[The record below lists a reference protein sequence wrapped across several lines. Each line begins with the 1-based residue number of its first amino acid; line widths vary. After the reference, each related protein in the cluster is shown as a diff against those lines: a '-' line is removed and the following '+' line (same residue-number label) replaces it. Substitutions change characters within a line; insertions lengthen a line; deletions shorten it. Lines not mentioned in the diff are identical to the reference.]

1 MLKYTLPFLTVFLF
15 NTVMAGE
22 WSGYVSVESRYF
34 FKDPIDPRQSDSNTS
49 VAFQPE
55 YWHEWDNGRQSFTFI
70 PFVRLDNQDPERSH
84 GDIRELFWIKAA
96 NTWELRA
103 GIGKVFWGVA
113 ESRHLV
119 DIINQTDLVENNDGE
134 DKLGQPMLNFASI
147 RDWGTVDLFILPGF
161 RERTFPGPEG
171 RLRTIPNID
180 TSQALY
186 ESSSEERH
194 IDYAVRWSHTLGEW
208 DIGLAH
214 FYGTSREPALLP
226 GTDSSGNPVF
236 IPRYDLINQTSI
248 DIQATLESW
257 LLKFEIIHR
266 TGPGP
271 DINATVAGLE
281 YTFYDVYESGTD
293 LGIVSEYLY
302 DNRSSIPSIH
312 PPVIFQN
319 DIMLGL
325 RIALND
331 TQSSE
336 ALIGTIV
343 DLDSDQVFYNIEAS
357 RRLGEQWKLNLEYR
371 AFRSSPIKDDHVL
384 LDLAYYF

>member
-1 MLKYTLPFLTVFLF
+1 MLKYALPLLSFFLL

-49 VAFQPE
+49 IAFQPE
-55 YWHEWDNGRQSFTFI
+55 YWNEWDNGRQSITFI
-70 PFVRLDNQDPERSH
+70 PFVRLDNRDPERSH

-113 ESRHLV
+113 ESKHLV

-147 RDWGTVDLFILPGF
+147 RDWGTVDLFILTGF
-161 RERTFPGPEG
+161 RERTFPGPKG

-186 ESSSEERH
+186 ESSSEEKH

-208 DIGLAH
+208 DIGVAY

-226 GTDSSGNPVF
+226 GTDSNGIPVF

-257 LLKFEIIHR
+257 LWKLEAFHR
-266 TGPGP
+266 TGQGP
-271 DINATVAGLE
+271 DINAAVAVLE
-281 YTFYDVYESGTD
+281 YTFYGVLESNTE

-302 DNRSSIPSIH
+302 DDRVSNPSVH

-336 ALIGTIV
+336 ALIGMIT
-343 DLDSDQVFYNIEAS
+343 DLDSDEVFYNIEAS

-371 AFRSSPIKDDHVL
+371 AFRSSPTKDDHIL
-384 LDLAYYF
+384 LDLAYHF